1 MPAPGWT
8 FLQWL
13 GDVSGTNATNSL
25 RMSRD
30 QYVEAVFGT
39 TLRTTTSGNGSV
51 IIDPAAGVYPY
62 GYTVTLTALPQTGSG
77 FSLWGNAASGT
88 NNPLRISITNANP
101 AVSCLFAPLNAAE
114 VTLTLIENGH
124 GQVMVKPSAARC
136 VTGQAVA
143 LMALA
148 EPEEQFLGWSGDASG
163 TATNLVVTL
172 DRSKVI
178 TAIFTRSVRLVA
190 WPWVVHA
197 SEDEFRFRFSG
208 DLGRAY
214 ELQQSTDLI
223 SWQSVGFLT
232 NVFGAVQYGDPFQD
246 TAPQRFYRLVILP

>member
-1 MPAPGWT
+1 M
-8 FLQWL
+8 
-13 GDVSGTNATNSL
+13 
-25 RMSRD
+25 
-30 QYVEAVFGT
+30 
-39 TLRTTTSGNGSV
+39 
-51 IIDPAAGVYPY
+51 
-62 GYTVTLTALPQTGSG
+62 TALPQTGSG

-124 GQVMVKPSAARC
+124 GQVMVKPSAVRC

-232 NVFGAVQYGDPFQD
+232 NVFGAVQ
-246 TAPQRFYRLVILP
+246 

>member
-1 MPAPGWT
+1 
-8 FLQWL
+8 
-13 GDVSGTNATNSL
+13 
-25 RMSRD
+25 
-30 QYVEAVFGT
+30 
-39 TLRTTTSGNGSV
+39 
-51 IIDPAAGVYPY
+51 
-62 GYTVTLTALPQTGSG
+62 
-77 FSLWGNAASGT
+77 
-88 NNPLRISITNANP
+88 
-101 AVSCLFAPLNAAE
+101 
-114 VTLTLIENGH
+114 
-124 GQVMVKPSAARC
+124 
-136 VTGQAVA
+136 VA

-163 TATNLVVTL
+163 TATNLDVTI

-197 SEDEFRFRFSG
+197 SEEEFRFRFSG
-208 DLGRAY
+208 DLGQAY

>member
-1 MPAPGWT
+1 M
-8 FLQWL
+8 
-13 GDVSGTNATNSL
+13 
-25 RMSRD
+25 
-30 QYVEAVFGT
+30 
-39 TLRTTTSGNGSV
+39 
-51 IIDPAAGVYPY
+51 
-62 GYTVTLTALPQTGSG
+62 TALPQTGSG

-124 GQVMVKPSAARC
+124 GQVMVKPSAARY
-136 VTGQAVA
+136 VT
-143 LMALA
+143 
-148 EPEEQFLGWSGDASG
+148 
-163 TATNLVVTL
+163 VVTL
-172 DRSKVI
+172 DRSNVI